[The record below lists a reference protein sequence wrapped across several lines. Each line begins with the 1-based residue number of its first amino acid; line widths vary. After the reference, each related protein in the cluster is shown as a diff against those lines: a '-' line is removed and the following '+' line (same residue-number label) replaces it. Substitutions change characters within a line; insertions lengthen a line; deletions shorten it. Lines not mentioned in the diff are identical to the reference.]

1 MGENVKQF
9 IAGGVGGM
17 AAVFSGHPLVTDK
30 NLIHF
35 MTDHFI
41 LHADKFYYIFHAH
54 SPYNKSNVGESGML
68 VTL

>member
-35 MTDHFI
+35 MTDHLI

-54 SPYNKSNVGESGML
+54 SPYN
-68 VTL
+68 